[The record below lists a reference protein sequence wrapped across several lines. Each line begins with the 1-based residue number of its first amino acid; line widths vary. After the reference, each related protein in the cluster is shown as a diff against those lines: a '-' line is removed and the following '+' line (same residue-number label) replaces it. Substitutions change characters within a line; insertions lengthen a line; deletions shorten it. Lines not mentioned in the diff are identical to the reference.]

1 LQIATRE
8 VAVLPKTTAVSGA
21 AQRAVEST
29 KPRVSVEGSAAADGT
44 SKASS
49 AENATAATVARLV
62 QGPGNDIRAPPE
74 HG

>member
-1 LQIATRE
+1 
-8 VAVLPKTTAVSGA
+8 V
-21 AQRAVEST
+21 
-29 KPRVSVEGSAAADGT
+29 DGT
-44 SKASS
+44 SKASR